1 MESKDTDRKLKLDL
15 HTHCFEATGY
25 RAADT
30 NIVARIIEKV
40 KARGLDGIGV
50 TEHYDK
56 TYGFQ
61 VKEIVEREFN
71 GEVLIIPGQEISVW
85 PVQVVELYL
94 PGDVTFR
101 FLAHP
106 GYPGEMTQ
114 YINNLHGI
122 ELDNPLHNWHI
133 NKQWVK
139 EIAEKHEILML
150 SNSDAHSLDDIGQ
163 VHNEVSL
170 EELYARARANP

>member
-1 MESKDTDRKLKLDL
+1 MEQIDQSKKLKMDL

-30 NIVARIIEKV
+30 GIVSRIIEKV

-71 GEVLIIPGQEISVW
+71 NEILIIPGQEISVW

-94 PGDVTFR
+94 PGEVTFR

-114 YINNLHGI
+114 FIENLHGV
-122 ELDNPLHNWHI
+122 EYDNCLHNWHI

-139 EIAEKHEILML
+139 ETAEKHEILML
-150 SNSDAHSLDDIGQ
+150 SNSDAHSLDDIGLNF
-163 VHNEVSL
+163 NEISI
-170 EELYARARANP
+170 EELYTRARANP